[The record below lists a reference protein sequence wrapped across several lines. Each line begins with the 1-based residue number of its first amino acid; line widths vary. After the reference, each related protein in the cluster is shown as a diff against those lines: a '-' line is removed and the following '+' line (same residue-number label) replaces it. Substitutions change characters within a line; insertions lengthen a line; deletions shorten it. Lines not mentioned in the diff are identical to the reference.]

1 MRLRAR
7 QRARRVVKVSEN
19 HKRLIEDYLPV
30 RELNEIAAK
39 EKKHPEHPVALIH
52 YWPAR
57 RPITACRA
65 AIYAALVA
73 APKTSEDREL
83 AARFVTNL
91 ANFKVS
97 PDVIAKASD
106 QIKAQHGGCSPK
118 VLDIFSGG
126 GAIPLEA
133 ARLGCDSHA
142 IEYNPVAHLVE
153 LCTLVF
159 PQRFGSTL
167 ADDVGTWGKRIINR
181 LRDKVADWYPQVR
194 LDDSKAI
201 SQQLSMFGAAGESAG
216 VGHNPVA
223 YIWVRTVPCRNPQCR
238 STVPLVRQAWLR
250 KKGGV
255 VSAVPK
261 LKKDG
266 ATLVWEIVVGANA
279 PDDDDEQTGA
289 GGAVCLACPTPV
301 PASYVKE
308 CGIAG
313 KIGESLAALVLLG
326 PKSKVYVPGQ
336 QPVGEI
342 TPDVE
347 AIARSLGLELP
358 TEELKGKLRDQ
369 LPSYGFQTHKDL
381 YTTRQLGVLIT
392 LAGLIRQAHAEMLG
406 GGLEAQRA
414 TAVTTFLA
422 MGFGR
427 LTNSFTKF
435 CRWQGQDQKT
445 IAAIGDRQALKMVYD
460 FSEINPFAET
470 AGCLPFAFD
479 NEVHCIRSLAAVGR
493 PATVTRCSAE
503 ELPYQDEMFDAVIT
517 DPPYYSSIF
526 YSDLSS
532 FFYVWLRR
540 ILGDLY
546 PEHFVLPSPPKRREA
561 VAQASEYKGDEEQA
575 NNHYEQ
581 VMARAF
587 AEARRVLKPNAPF
600 VCVYAHKTTAGWA
613 SLIRVLVPAGLTVTE
628 AWPIQTEARGR
639 TNAIGAA
646 ALSDSIFLV
655 ARRRG
660 LDTTGQYESTV
671 QPELLQ
677 IAGERVATLWDLGF
691 AGADLVIASVGAG
704 LRAFTRHARVEY
716 ANGEIVPAERFL
728 AEVEAVVLDTVL
740 YRLSKAVG
748 AGNAQHSLAG
758 VDPATRF
765 YILWRYTYKS
775 AELDAGEAFIFANG
789 THVELDGVRGLSSGS
804 RQLVEKKKTK
814 YRLLDYSERGDDA
827 KLGSA
832 REDGQSAPLIDALH
846 RLLWLMER
854 HPSGISEFLRET
866 RPNIEQIRLVAQAL
880 VGPALKGGE
889 LGEVASGTELAAL
902 TRLTANWRSVVED
915 SGVGPLFQAVDS
927 MTK

>member
-1 MRLRAR
+1 
-7 QRARRVVKVSEN
+7 VSEN
-19 HKRLIEDYLPV
+19 NKRLIEDYLPV

-73 APKTSEDREL
+73 APKTPEDREH

-97 PDVIAKASD
+97 PAVIATAAA
-106 QIKAQHGGCSPK
+106 QIRAQHGGHSPK

-159 PQRFGSTL
+159 PQRFGATL
-167 ADDVGTWGKRIINR
+167 ADDVTTWGKRIIDR
-181 LRDKVADWYPQVR
+181 LRNKVADWYPSVH
-194 LDDSKAI
+194 LGDSKVIA
-201 SQQLSMFGAAGESAG
+201 QQLSIFGAAGESAS
-216 VGHNPVA
+216 VGHDPVA

-255 VSAVPK
+255 VSAVP
-261 LKKDG
+261 
-266 ATLVWEIVVGANA
+266 TLEKGGTTLNWKIVVGSDA
-279 PDDDDEQTGA
+279 PDSDDEQTGA

-308 CGIAG
+308 CGMAG
-313 KIGESLAALVLLG
+313 KIGESLAALVLPG
-326 PKSKVYVPGQ
+326 PRSKLYVSAQ
-336 QPVGEI
+336 QSAERTI
-342 TPDVE
+342 PDVE
-347 AIARSLGLELP
+347 VLARSLSLETP
-358 TEELKGKLRDQ
+358 SEGLKGKLRDQ
-369 LPSYGFQTHKDL
+369 LPSYGFETYKDL
-381 YTTRQLGVLIT
+381 FTARQLGVLIT
-392 LAGLIRQAHAEMLG
+392 LAALIRQAHVEMISD
-406 GGLEAQRA
+406 GLAADRA
-414 TAVTTFLA
+414 MAVTTYLG

-427 LTNSFTKF
+427 LANSFTRF
-435 CRWQGQDQKT
+435 CRWQSRDQIT

-460 FSEINPFAET
+460 FSEINPFAQT

-479 NEVHCIRSLAAVGR
+479 NEAHCIRILAAVGK

-503 ELPYQDEMFDAVIT
+503 ELPYKDETFDAVVT

-540 ILGDLY
+540 IVGDLY
-546 PEHFVLPSPPKRREA
+546 PEHFVLASPPKRREA
-561 VAQASEYKGDEEQA
+561 VAQATEYEGDEELA
-575 NNHYEQ
+575 RNHYEE

-587 AEARRVLKPNAPF
+587 AEARRVLKPSAPF

-655 ARRRG
+655 ARRRDT
-660 LDTTGQYESTV
+660 DTTGQYEATV
-671 QPELLQ
+671 QPELVQ
-677 IAGERVATLWDLGF
+677 IAGERVETLWDLGF

-728 AEVEAVVLDTVL
+728 AEVETVVLDTIL
-740 YRLSKAVG
+740 SRLSKTVG
-748 AGNAQHSLAG
+748 ASDSRHSLAG

-775 AELDAGEAFIFANG
+775 TELDSGEAFIFANG

-827 KLGSA
+827 KLGA
-832 REDGQSAPLIDALH
+832 LTEEGQSAPLIDALH

-854 HPSGISEFLRET
+854 HPSGITEFLIET
-866 RPNIEQIRLVAQAL
+866 RPNIEQLRLVAQAL
-880 VGPALKGGE
+880 AGPALKGGE
-889 LGEVASGTELAAL
+889 LGEVTSGSELAAL
-902 TRLTANWRSVVED
+902 TKLTANWRSVVEAE
-915 SGVGPLFQAVDS
+915 GPLFQAAR
-927 MTK
+927 

>member
-1 MRLRAR
+1 
-7 QRARRVVKVSEN
+7 VSEN

-73 APKTSEDREL
+73 APKTSEDRER

-97 PDVIAKASD
+97 PDVIAKAAD
-106 QIKAQHGGCSPK
+106 QIRTEHGGQSPK

-142 IEYNPVAHLVE
+142 VEYNPVAHLVE

-159 PQRFGSTL
+159 PQRFGATL
-167 ADDVGTWGKRIINR
+167 AEDVSRWGKRIIDR
-181 LRDKVADWYPQVR
+181 LRDKVADWYPQVG
-194 LDDSKAI
+194 LNDSKIIA
-201 SQQLSMFGAAGESAG
+201 QQLSMFGTAGASASI
-216 VGHNPVA
+216 GHDPVA

-250 KKGGV
+250 KKGCV
-255 VSAVPK
+255 VSAVPT
-261 LKKDG
+261 LKKG
-266 ATLVWEIVVGANA
+266 GTELSWEIVVGSEDAG
-279 PDDDDEQTGA
+279 DDDEQTGA

-308 CGIAG
+308 CGLAG
-313 KIGESLAALVLLG
+313 KIGESLAALVLPG
-326 PKSKVYVPGQ
+326 PRSKLYVPGQ
-336 QPVGEI
+336 FASECI
-342 TPDVE
+342 IPDVE
-347 AIARSLGLELP
+347 SIARSFGLDMP

-369 LPSYGFQTHKDL
+369 LPSYGFETHKDL
-381 YTTRQLGVLIT
+381 YTARQLGVLIT
-392 LAGLIRQAHAEMLG
+392 LAGLIRQAHREMVGDGLDAE
-406 GGLEAQRA
+406 RA
-414 TAVTTFLA
+414 LAVTTYLG

-427 LTNSFTKF
+427 LANSFTRF
-435 CRWQGQDQKT
+435 CRWQARDQIT
-445 IAAIGDRQALKMVYD
+445 IAALGDRQALKMVYD

-479 NEVHCIRSLAAVGR
+479 NEAHCIKILAAVGK

-503 ELPYQDEMFDAVIT
+503 NLPYEDETFDAVVT

-540 ILGDLY
+540 TLGDLY
-546 PEHFVLPSPPKRREA
+546 AEHFASVGPPKRREA
-561 VAQASEYKGDEEQA
+561 VAQASEYAGDEAQA
-575 NNHYEQ
+575 KNHYER
-581 VMARAF
+581 VMAQAF

-655 ARRRG
+655 ARRRDT
-660 LDTTGQYESTV
+660 DTTGQYEETV

-716 ANGEIVPAERFL
+716 ANGEIVPEERFL
-728 AEVEAVVLDTVL
+728 AEVETVVLDTIL
-740 YRLSKAVG
+740 SRLSKAVG
-748 AGNAQHSLAG
+748 ANNARHSLAG

-775 AELDAGEAFIFANG
+775 ADLDSGEAFIFANG

-827 KLGSA
+827 KLGALS
-832 REDGQSAPLIDALH
+832 EEGQSAPLIDALH

-854 HPSGISEFLRET
+854 HPSGIAEFLRET
-866 RPNIEQIRLVAQAL
+866 RPNIEQMRLVAQAL
-880 VGPALKGGE
+880 SGPALKGGE
-889 LGEVASGTELAAL
+889 LSEVARGSELAAL
-902 TRLTANWRSVVED
+902 TKLTSNWRSVVED
-915 SGVGPLFQAVDS
+915 AAVSSAEREDRQTGQS
-927 MTK
+927 RLHLEKGDRR

>member
-1 MRLRAR
+1 
-7 QRARRVVKVSEN
+7 VSEN
-19 HKRLIEDYLPV
+19 NKRLIEDYLPV

-73 APKTSEDREL
+73 APKAPEDREH

-97 PDVIAKASD
+97 PDVIAKAAA
-106 QIKAQHGGCSPK
+106 QIRSEHGGHSPK

-159 PQRFGSTL
+159 PQRFGATL
-167 ADDVGTWGKRIINR
+167 ADDVSTWGKRIIDR
-181 LRDKVADWYPQVR
+181 LRDKVADWYPPVH
-194 LDDSKAI
+194 LDDSKVIA
-201 SQQLSMFGAAGESAG
+201 QQLSMFGAAGESVR
-216 VGHNPVA
+216 VGHDPVA

-250 KKGGV
+250 KKGGL

-261 LKKDG
+261 LAEGSTKL
-266 ATLVWEIVVGANA
+266 TWQIVVGSETGG
-279 PDDDDEQTGA
+279 DDDEQTGA

-313 KIGESLAALVLLG
+313 KIGESLAALVLHG
-326 PKSKVYVPGQ
+326 PRSKLYLPGQ
-336 QPVGEI
+336 LACAERV
-342 TPDVE
+342 TPDIDP
-347 AIARSLGLELP
+347 IARSFGLEIP

-369 LPSYGFQTHKDL
+369 LPSYGFATHRSL
-381 YTTRQLGVLIT
+381 YTMRQLGVLIT
-392 LAGLIRQAHAEMLG
+392 LAGLIREAHSEMISD
-406 GGLEAQRA
+406 GLDTERA
-414 TAVTTFLA
+414 KAVTTFLA

-427 LTNSFTKF
+427 LTNSYTKF
-435 CRWQGQDQKT
+435 CRWQAQDQKT

-479 NEVHCIRSLAAVGR
+479 NEAHCIRNLAAVGK

-503 ELPYQDEMFDAVIT
+503 ELPYEDETFDAVVT

-540 ILGDLY
+540 IVGDLY
-546 PEHFVLPSPPKRREA
+546 PEHFVLSSPPKRREA
-561 VAQASEYKGDEEQA
+561 VAQASEYEGDEDQA
-575 NNHYEQ
+575 KNHYEQ

-600 VCVYAHKTTAGWA
+600 VCVYAHKTAAGWA

-655 ARRRG
+655 ARRRDT
-660 LDTTGQYESTV
+660 DTTGQYEATV

-677 IAGERVATLWDLGF
+677 IAGERVETLWDLGF

-728 AEVEAVVLDTVL
+728 AEVETVVLDTIL
-740 YRLSKAVG
+740 SRLSKAVG
-748 AGNAQHSLAG
+748 ASSARHSLAG

-775 AELDAGEAFIFANG
+775 TELDSGEAFIFANG
-789 THVELDGVRGLSSGS
+789 THVELDGVHGLSSGS

-827 KLGSA
+827 KLGA
-832 REDGQSAPLIDALH
+832 LTEEGQSAPLIDALH

-854 HPSGISEFLRET
+854 HPSEITEFLIET
-866 RPNIEQIRLVAQAL
+866 RPNIEQLRLVAQAL
-880 VGPALKGGE
+880 AGPALKGGE
-889 LGEVASGTELAAL
+889 LGEVTSGSELAAL
-902 TRLTANWRSVVED
+902 TKLTANWRSVVEAE
-915 SGVGPLFQAVDS
+915 GPLFQAAR
-927 MTK
+927 

>member
-1 MRLRAR
+1 M
-7 QRARRVVKVSEN
+7 SEN

-73 APKTSEDREL
+73 APKTSEDRER
-83 AARFVTNL
+83 AALFVTNL

-97 PDVIAKASD
+97 PDVIAKAAD
-106 QIKAQHGGCSPK
+106 QIRTEHGGHSPK

-133 ARLGCDSHA
+133 ARLGCESHA
-142 IEYNPVAHLVE
+142 VEYNPVAHLVE

-159 PQRFGSTL
+159 PQRFGATL
-167 ADDVGTWGKRIINR
+167 ADDVNQWGKRIIGR

-194 LDDSKAI
+194 LDDSKVIA
-201 SQQLSMFGAAGESAG
+201 QQLSMFGTSGAAAS
-216 VGHNPVA
+216 VGHDPVA

-255 VSAVPK
+255 VSAVPT
-261 LKKDG
+261 LKKG
-266 ATLVWEIVVGANA
+266 STALHWEIVVGSEAA
-279 PDDDDEQTGA
+279 GDDDEQTGA

-308 CGIAG
+308 CGLAG
-313 KIGESLAALVLLG
+313 KIGESLAALVLPG
-326 PKSKVYVPGQ
+326 PRSKLYVPGQ
-336 QPVGEI
+336 FASVERVI
-342 TPDVE
+342 PDVD
-347 AIARSLGLELP
+347 AIARSFGLEMP

-369 LPSYGFQTHKDL
+369 LPSYGFETHKDL
-381 YTTRQLGVLIT
+381 YTARQLGVLIT
-392 LAGLIRQAHAEMLG
+392 LAGLIRQAHTEMVGDGLDAE
-406 GGLEAQRA
+406 RA
-414 TAVTTFLA
+414 AAVTTFLA

-427 LTNSFTKF
+427 LANSFTKF

-479 NEVHCIRSLAAVGR
+479 NEVHCIKILSAVGK
-493 PATVTRCSAE
+493 PSTVTRCSAE
-503 ELPYQDEMFDAVIT
+503 ELPYKDETFDAVVT

-540 ILGDLY
+540 ILSDLY
-546 PEHFVLPSPPKRREA
+546 PEHFALGSPPKRREA
-561 VAQASEYKGDEEQA
+561 VAQASEYEGDEDRA
-575 NNHYEQ
+575 KKHYEQ
-581 VMARAF
+581 VMERAF

-655 ARRRG
+655 ARRRDT
-660 LDTTGQYESTV
+660 DTTGQYEATV
-671 QPELLQ
+671 QPELLR

-728 AEVEAVVLDTVL
+728 AEVETVVLDTIL
-740 YRLSKAVG
+740 SRLSKTVG
-748 AGNAQHSLAG
+748 ASSARYSLAG

-775 AELDAGEAFIFANG
+775 AELDSGEAFIFANG
-789 THVELDGVRGLSSGS
+789 THVELDGVQGLSSGS
-804 RQLVEKKKTK
+804 HQLVEKKKTK

-827 KLGSA
+827 KLGALS
-832 REDGQSAPLIDALH
+832 EEGQSAPLIDALH

-854 HPSGISEFLRET
+854 HPSGIPEFLRET
-866 RPNIEQIRLVAQAL
+866 RPNIEQMRLVAQAL
-880 VGPALKGGE
+880 GGPALKGGE

-902 TRLTANWRSVVED
+902 TKLTANWRSVVED
-915 SGVGPLFQAVDS
+915 AAEAAEGPLFRAAR
-927 MTK
+927 